1 MIQKPTPHGYLTGAI
16 GSSKCY
22 STGSAFFGYPRNMQR
37 VFGNTGLDP
46 IFKIRQGEIKMEI
59 PVDNPQPQIRLIIAD
74 DMLPI
79 REYLSMVLSHEP
91 DMKVIDSVGTGA
103 EAVERALV
111 SHPKVLLMDI
121 EMETPRA
128 GVDAIRTLAAKDPNI
143 HCVVLTHFSDDDTVF
158 AAFEAGAVDYVLKDS
173 SAAEIL
179 EAVRAAA
186 QNMSPLRPRIARMI
200 REEFRALRSERSA
213 LVSTLNIVYQL
224 TPSELWLLRL
234 LAEGKTRSQI
244 AGIKHIEP
252 STIRTHIANILKKF
266 DESSVNDVVE
276 RLRRLGIFDIFTSN
290 H

>member
-1 MIQKPTPHGYLTGAI
+1 
-16 GSSKCY
+16 
-22 STGSAFFGYPRNMQR
+22 
-37 VFGNTGLDP
+37 
-46 IFKIRQGEIKMEI
+46 MEV
-59 PVDNPQPQIRLIIAD
+59 PVENSQSQIRLIIAD

-103 EAVERALV
+103 EAVERALI

-128 GVDAIRTLAAKDPNI
+128 GVDAIRTLATKEPDI
-143 HCVVLTHFSDDDTVF
+143 HCVVLTHFSDDETVF

-179 EAVRAAA
+179 EAVRAAS

-200 REEFRALRSERSA
+200 REEFRVLRSERSA
-213 LVSTLNIVYQL
+213 LISTLNIVYQL
-224 TPSELWLLRL
+224 TPSELQLLRL
-234 LAEGKTRSQI
+234 LAEGKTKSQI
-244 AGIKHIEP
+244 ASVKHIEL

-276 RLRRLGIFDIFTSN
+276 RLRKLGIFDIFTSN
-290 H
+290 HVEQ